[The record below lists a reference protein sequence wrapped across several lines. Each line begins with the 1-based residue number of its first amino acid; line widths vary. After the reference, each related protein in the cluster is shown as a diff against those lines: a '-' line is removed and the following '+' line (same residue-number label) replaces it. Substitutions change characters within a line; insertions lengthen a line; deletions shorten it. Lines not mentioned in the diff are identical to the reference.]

1 MARPKRDPLAAAG
14 GILSYFTRHATA
26 ANIVLVLVVLAGLL
40 TLPKMRAQY
49 FPDVVV
55 NVASVAVTW
64 KGAGAEDVDRAI
76 VQVLEPGL
84 MTVEGVSNVSSNARE
99 GRTVIELEF
108 EPGWD
113 MGRAVDDINAAIAA
127 AESLPDDAEVPEVNR
142 QAWRDRVTDV
152 VITGPIAP
160 DQLGRL
166 ADEFVARLYEAGVTR
181 TTLQGLAAP
190 EVVVEVPSTALI
202 RHDLTMAEIART
214 LAAEAGADPAGEV
227 AGGLTRLR
235 TGVEK
240 RTPEAIAGIVLRSGP
255 EGSTLTL
262 GDVARIGQRGSDRD
276 QAFFVGDN
284 PAVSVRVD
292 RSDQGDAIAIQDQV
306 SAVAEVMRPT
316 LPEGVRIDLIRTRS
330 EDIRARLTLLIDNGM
345 MGLGLVLLL
354 LFLFL
359 DARTALWVAA
369 GIPVAMLAAVTIMHA
384 AGLTLNM
391 ISLFALILTLGI
403 VVDDAIVIGEHAD
416 FRVRRLGEEPFAA
429 AERAVQRMAAPVF
442 ASTVTTVAAFL
453 GLIAIG
459 GRFGNLIAD
468 IPFTVSVV
476 LLASLVESFVIL
488 PNHMAHALIKAGRSR
503 WYDWPSRVMNRG
515 LDWVSRRLMRPLTQW
530 VIVARYPVLAAV
542 LALLAFYVG
551 LFLRGEVQWRFFA
564 SPEQASV
571 TGNFAMLPGA
581 SRADTL
587 DYLTSL
593 QTAADAVAARYRAE
607 YGTAPMR
614 YVLGQIGANNG
625 RALAAADGKDP
636 DLLGAISIELID
648 PDLRP
653 WTSFDFVADL
663 QEAAPAHPQLEELSF
678 RGWRQGPAA
687 DSLEVLFTGAGP
699 EVLKAAAGALKS
711 ALARFGEVS
720 ALEDSLPYDKDELI
734 LELTPQGRALG
745 FTIEA
750 LGSELRDR
758 LSGIEAAQF
767 PDGTRSAAI
776 RVELPDQ
783 ELTADFLDRMMLRAA
798 PGVHVPLS
806 DIVTLRARSGFS
818 TIVRE
823 NGQRVVRVTGDIAD
837 DDPARAAAIVQS
849 VRDEILPRI
858 AEDFGVT
865 YSLAGLSE
873 QEDQFLTEALTGLIM
888 ALAAIYAVLAWIFS
902 SWTRPVVVMAVIPLG
917 AIGAIHGHWVWNL
930 PPSMFA
936 VIGMIGMAGIIIN
949 DAIVLIATVDDYAG
963 SRGLRPAI
971 VDAVADRLRPVM
983 LTTATTVLGL
993 APLLYED
1000 SQQALFLKPTVV
1012 ALCYGLGFGM
1022 VLVLLVVPALVA
1034 IQHDLSR
1041 QTAAL
1046 RRGFRRRG
1054 LRGVLGVAAAM
1065 LAAVFGLTLGP
1076 ALISGEGMAIALAR
1090 FAAVSAALMLVT
1102 GIGAALALRLRRGR
1116 RSAISR
1122 CSPEDRPPGRSRQ
1135 RA

>member
-1 MARPKRDPLAAAG
+1 MRRPRDPLAAAG

-26 ANIVLVLVVLAGLL
+26 ANIVLALVVLAGLL

-84 MTVEGVSNVSSNARE
+84 LTVEGVTDVSSTARE
-99 GRTVIELEF
+99 GRSVIALEF

-127 AESLPDDAEVPEVNR
+127 AERLPDDAEVPEVNR

-166 ADEFVARLYEAGVTR
+166 ADEFVTRLYEAGVTR
-181 TTLQGLAAP
+181 TTVQGLAAP
-190 EVVVEVPSTALI
+190 EVVIEVPATALI
-202 RHDLTMAEIART
+202 RHDLTMAEIAAAV
-214 LAAEAGADPAGEV
+214 AAETGADPAGEV
-227 AGGLTRLR
+227 AGGMTRLR
-235 TGVEK
+235 TGVER
-240 RTPEAIAGIVLRSGP
+240 RTPEAIAAIVLQSGP
-255 EGSTLTL
+255 EGATLTL
-262 GDVARIGQRGSDRD
+262 GDMARIRQRGSDRD
-276 QAFFVGDN
+276 QAFFVGDD
-284 PAVSVRVD
+284 PAVSIRVD

-306 SAVAEVMRPT
+306 AGVAEALRPT
-316 LPEGVRIDLIRTRS
+316 LPAGVRIDLIRTRS
-330 EDIRARLTLLIDNGM
+330 EDIRARLTLLIDNGL
-345 MGLGLVLLL
+345 MGLGLVLAL

-359 DARTALWVAA
+359 NARTALWVAA
-369 GIPVAMLAAVTIMHA
+369 GIPVAMLAAVTIMYG

-416 FRVRRLGEEPFAA
+416 FRVRKLGEEPFVA

-453 GLIAIG
+453 GLVAIG

-476 LLASLVESFVIL
+476 LLASLLESFVIL
-488 PNHMAHALIKAGRSR
+488 PNHMAHALMKAGRR
-503 WYDWPSRVMNRG
+503 HWYDWPSRVTNSG
-515 LDWVSRRLMRPLTQW
+515 LGWVRDRLIRPLTRA
-530 VIVARYPVLAAV
+530 VIVARYPVLAAA
-542 LALLAFYVG
+542 LALLAFYAG

-587 DYLTSL
+587 EFLVAL
-593 QTAADAVAARYRAE
+593 QAATDSVAARYRDE
-607 YGTAPMR
+607 YGSEPLR
-614 YVLGQIGANNG
+614 YVLGQIGSNNG
-625 RALAAADGKDP
+625 RPLAVSDSKDS

-648 PDLRP
+648 RDLRP
-653 WTSFDFVADL
+653 WTSFDFVAAL
-663 QEAAPAHPQLEELSF
+663 QEAAPAHPMLEELSF
-678 RGWRQGPAA
+678 RGWHQGPAA
-687 DSLEVLFTGAGP
+687 DSLEVLFSGAAP
-699 EVLKAAAGALKS
+699 DALKAAAEALKT

-734 LELTPQGRALG
+734 LDLTPQGRALG
-745 FTIEA
+745 FTVEA
-750 LGSELRDR
+750 LGRELRDR

-767 PDGTRSAAI
+767 PEGTRSAAI
-776 RVELPDQ
+776 RVELPEA
-783 ELTADFLDRMMLRAA
+783 ELTADFLDRTMLRAA
-798 PGVHVPLS
+798 PGVHVALS
-806 DIVTLRARSGFS
+806 DIVTVRARSGFS

-823 NGQRVVRVTGDIAD
+823 NGQRIVRVTGDIAD
-837 DDPARAAAIVQS
+837 DDPARAAAILQS
-849 VRDEILPRI
+849 VSREILPRI

-865 YSLAGLSE
+865 YTLSGLSE
-873 QEDQFLTEALTGLIM
+873 QEDEFLTGALTGLIM
-888 ALAAIYAVLAWIFS
+888 ALAAIYAVLAWVFA

-930 PPSMFA
+930 PLSMFA

-949 DAIVLIATVDDYAG
+949 DAIVLIATIDDYAAT
-963 SRGLRPAI
+963 RGLRPAI
-971 VDAVADRLRPVM
+971 VDAVADRLRPVL

-1022 VLVLLVVPALVA
+1022 VLVLLAVPALVA
-1034 IQHDLSR
+1034 IQHDASR
-1041 QTAAL
+1041 QIAAL

-1054 LRGVLGVAAAM
+1054 LRGVLGAAA
-1065 LAAVFGLTLGP
+1065 LALAVVFGLTLGP
-1076 ALISGEGMAIALAR
+1076 ALISGDAIAMSLAR
-1090 FAAVSAALMLVT
+1090 FVAASAALMLAT
-1102 GIGAALALRLRRGR
+1102 AIGGALVLRLRRGR
-1116 RSAISR
+1116 RSGVQ
-1122 CSPEDRPPGRSRQ
+1122 PVQP
-1135 RA
+1135 